1 MLARLQGFLSG
12 GAKRLNGN
20 TDLLEGVA
28 AAIVLTG
35 AADGDF
41 DDAEAQTGLD
51 RLLGHDVLSAAFK
64 PNEIEAAF
72 DKQANRARQGLSGK
86 LALKREIADVKGKCS
101 ADDCEMLLVIA
112 CDVALSDGEVSAPER
127 KALDDIGKS
136 LGLQVDRYL
145 DA

>member
-1 MLARLQGFLSG
+1 MLARFQAFLAG

-35 AADGDF
+35 ASDGDF

-64 PNEIEAAF
+64 PSEIEAAF
-72 DKQANRARQGLSGK
+72 DKQAARARQGLSGR
-86 LALKREIADVKGKCS
+86 LALKREVQEVKGKCS
-101 ADDCEMLLVIA
+101 PDDCEMLLVIA
-112 CDVALSDGEVSAPER
+112 CDVALSDGDVSAAER
-127 KALDDIGKS
+127 KALDDIAKA
-136 LGLQVDRYL
+136 LGLQVERYL